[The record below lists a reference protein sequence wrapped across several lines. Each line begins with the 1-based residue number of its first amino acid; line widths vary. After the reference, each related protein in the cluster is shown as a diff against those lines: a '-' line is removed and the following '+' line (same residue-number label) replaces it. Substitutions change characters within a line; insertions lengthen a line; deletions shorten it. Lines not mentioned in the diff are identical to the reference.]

1 MRLVIGLVVLIAA
14 VCAPAEA
21 QRPGGGPK
29 AAKPPGQT
37 TPVAPVTP
45 MPVTPMPETPA
56 GQWDDTILKDAKTQN
71 YDGQAYAAIEF
82 ERLQAHVDAICHYDK
97 AATIIGKPVATIAG
111 FRQNKG
117 WPALVDG
124 RQVDIVKPLD
134 ENKYLDRLIMPFVL
148 VDVTR
153 FLDDVRND
161 LYFKTCS
168 GLNFKVCSVA
178 IYGRF
183 RWVDGA
189 KIPDVGADM
198 TIGDKKCIFELE
210 HYRKMGIVDFGDAV
224 NKMALDSFYKGMA
237 VSNAKG
243 GH

>member
-1 MRLVIGLVVLIAA
+1 MRLVIGLIVLIAA
-14 VCAPAEA
+14 ICAPAEA
-21 QRPGGGPK
+21 QRQGGGPA

-37 TPVAPVTP
+37 TPAAPVTP
-45 MPVTPMPETPA
+45 MPEVPA
-56 GQWDDTILKDAKTQN
+56 GQWDDTILKDAKMQS

-82 ERLQAHVDAICHYDK
+82 ERLQAHVDAICHYDN
-97 AATIIGKPVATIAG
+97 AANIIGKPVATIAG
-111 FRQNKG
+111 FRQNMG

-134 ENKYLDRLIMPFVL
+134 ENKFLDRLIMPFVL

-153 FLDDVRND
+153 FLNDVRND

-178 IYGRF
+178 IYGQF

-224 NKMALDSFYKGMA
+224 NKMALDSFYKGVA